1 MDHSPRDPDEASESE
16 RSAPDGRSEP
26 APPDGVLASWARPV
40 GAAVT
45 GALTLAL
52 LALAVFYL
60 YELGIGASDS
70 PVRVIMSVL
79 LFLVF
84 AGAGAAMTRAWLR
97 GLPWAATPTLVIGLL
112 LLPTAWTLFQADQVV
127 PALVLAAVAVTG
139 VVVGWKGR
147 SEATDDTD
155 DVDRG
160 LTQ

>member
-1 MDHSPRDPDEASESE
+1 MDHSQRDRGEASEHQ
-16 RSAPDGRSEP
+16 PDG
-26 APPDGVLASWARPV
+26 ALAAWARPV

-52 LALAVFYL
+52 IALAVFYL

-84 AGAGAAMTRAWLR
+84 AVAGAAMTRAWLR

-112 LLPTAWTLFQADQVV
+112 LLPTAWTLFQADQIV
-127 PALVLAAVAVTG
+127 PALVLAVVAVTG

-147 SEATDDTD
+147 EQDEEVAA
-155 DVDRG
+155 G
-160 LTQ
+160 